1 MATTLRPPRAEFGW
15 IYLQSLIAT
24 AEQRFES
31 ERARNHRLRAWR
43 ASRRLREL
51 REYEARRH
59 LPPGSGQ
66 PPPRTALAVSSA
78 ALACAVLAL
87 GLMASVSSD
96 GSVPVIADIAL
107 LALALIWFVL
117 SVACAGRSVPRRPA
131 PEPLDEDGERLPL
144 WDWFEKP
151 SPPSAGS

>member
-24 AEQRFES
+24 AEQRFEA

-87 GLMASVSSD
+87 GLLAALSSD
-96 GSVPVIADIAL
+96 GSVPVVADVAL
-107 LALALIWFVL
+107 LALALIWFGL
-117 SVACAGRSVPRRPA
+117 TVACAGPSVPSAPV
-131 PEPLDEDGERLPL
+131 PEPLEQAGERLPL
-144 WDWFEKP
+144 WDWVDGRA
-151 SPPSAGS
+151 PPAADI

>member
-31 ERARNHRLRAWR
+31 ERALNHRLRAWR

-51 REYEARRH
+51 REYEAFRH

-78 ALACAVLAL
+78 ALACAAVAL
-87 GLMASVSSD
+87 GALASLSPS
-96 GSVPVIADIAL
+96 GSVPVVADVAW
-107 LALALIWFVL
+107 LALAMIWFAL
-117 SVACAGRSVPRRPA
+117 SVACARRGVPSP
-131 PEPLDEDGERLPL
+131 PEPEQPNEPAERLPL
-144 WDWFEKP
+144 WDWVERRP
-151 SPPSAGS
+151 LPDD

>member
-15 IYLQSLIAT
+15 IYLQSLIGT
-24 AEQRFES
+24 AEQRFEA

-66 PPPRTALAVSSA
+66 PPPRTALAVSTA
-78 ALACAVLAL
+78 ALACAVVGL
-87 GLMASVSSD
+87 GLLASLSSE
-96 GSVPVIADIAL
+96 GSVPVIADVAL
-107 LALALIWFVL
+107 LALVLIWFGL
-117 SVACAGRSVPRRPA
+117 SVACAGTRVPRRPL
-131 PEPLDEDGERLPL
+131 PEGLEQDGERLPL
-144 WDWFEKP
+144 WDWVDRTA
-151 SPPSAGS
+151 PPAADV

>member
-15 IYLQSLIAT
+15 IYLQSLISS
-24 AEQRFES
+24 AEQRFEW

-78 ALACAVLAL
+78 ALAFAVLGLAVLAAL
-87 GLMASVSSD
+87 SSD
-96 GSVPVIADIAL
+96 GSVPVVADVSL

-117 SVACAGRSVPRRPA
+117 SVACAAPRLPVKPA
-131 PEPLDEDGERLPL
+131 PEQPDEHVERLPL
-144 WDWFEKP
+144 WDWVER
-151 SPPSAGS
+151 PPPAGDT